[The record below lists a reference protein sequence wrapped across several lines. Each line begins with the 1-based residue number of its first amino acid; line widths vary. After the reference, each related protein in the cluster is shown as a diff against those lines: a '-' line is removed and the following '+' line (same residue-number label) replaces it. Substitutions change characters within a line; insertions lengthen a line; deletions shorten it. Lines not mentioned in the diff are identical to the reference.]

1 MQNKSSISS
10 RIKSF
15 SVTQS
20 LLSQGLPALYS
31 VAFLSGLSLGLFNPF
46 ISMFMTQHGI
56 DDVWIGAN
64 ATVYFLAIGL
74 GTPFVIKV
82 LRQIGLRRTLI
93 LGFAIMGSIAPLFP
107 LTTQL
112 PLWFL
117 IRAIMGI
124 ASSFYLVSGQTGL
137 NSFCQEKNRAIV
149 SGIYSVTFSFGFAL
163 SPVLGSILFKVS
175 PQITFCLGGILI
187 LSGILVVW
195 FWMPEKLIV
204 FQPSINSQLFAR
216 LKLPLQGAFSYG
228 FSIATFI
235 AIYPVYLLRQNYAI
249 AQIGY
254 IFSLF
259 VIGGLLATV
268 PLTHLADR
276 LGRLKI
282 ILFCTCLVVISIIG
296 LAVNTN
302 AIAIPILAF
311 ITGASMSPIFPLSLA
326 LIGEKLPFNE
336 LSSGS
341 ALFTA
346 TYSAGCTTGPLLSA
360 ITMSV
365 FGGSYL
371 FLLMLLIF
379 VFFLF
384 NSIKQY
390 RHSHLAL

>member
-1 MQNKSSISS
+1 MQDNSSIASINTAIAIS
-10 RIKSF
+10 KSPF
-15 SVTQS
+15 SK
-20 LLSQGLPALYS
+20 GLPALYT

-46 ISMFMTQHGI
+46 ISMFMTQHGV

-64 ATVYFLAIGL
+64 ATIYFLAIGL

-82 LRQIGLRRTLI
+82 LHQIGLRRTLI
-93 LGFAIMGSIAPLFP
+93 IGFAIMGSIAPLFP
-107 LTTQL
+107 FTTQL

-124 ASSFYLVSGQTGL
+124 ASSFYLISGQTAL

-149 SGIYSVTFSFGFAL
+149 SGIYSVTFSFGFAV
-163 SPVLGSILFKVS
+163 SPVLGSLLYKVS
-175 PQITFCLGGILI
+175 PQITFGLGGILI
-187 LSGILVVW
+187 LSGIFVVW
-195 FWMPEKLIV
+195 FWMPEKLV
-204 FQPSINSQLFAR
+204 FFQASITSKLFNK

-228 FSIATFI
+228 FSIATLI
-235 AIYPVYLLRQNYAI
+235 AIYPVYLLRQNFAI

-282 ILFCTCLVVISIIG
+282 VLFCTCIVVISIIG

-302 AIAIPILAF
+302 AIALPILVFLA
-311 ITGASMSPIFPLSLA
+311 GASMSPIFPLSLA
-326 LIGEKLPFNE
+326 LIGEKLPLNE

-346 TYSAGCTTGPLLSA
+346 IYSAGCTTGPLLSA
-360 ITMSV
+360 IVMSIL
-365 FGGSYL
+365 GGSYL

-384 NSIKQY
+384 SLIKQY
-390 RHSHLAL
+390 RQHTLI